1 MKTGL
6 CRLIFEKSSCEGEQ
20 RNDGVAARG
29 TEVQGG

>member
-6 CRLIFEKSSCEGEQ
+6 CKLIFEMSSCEGEQ
-20 RNDGVAARG
+20 RSDGVAARG